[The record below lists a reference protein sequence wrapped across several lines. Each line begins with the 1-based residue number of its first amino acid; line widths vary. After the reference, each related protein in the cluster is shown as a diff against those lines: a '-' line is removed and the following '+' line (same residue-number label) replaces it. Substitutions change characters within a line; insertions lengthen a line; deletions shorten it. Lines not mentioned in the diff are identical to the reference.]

1 MDTCTVG
8 RVASQ
13 CIHIYIYA
21 WKCQGHV
28 QNQQKHRLISTFKYH
43 FCRNHW
49 KLSLV
54 DGRATHWEGIP
65 SKCENGLFPS
75 KSSHTSQKY
84 LATKLTHSKR
94 NMSIYTLLFPS
105 TFFYLHL
112 FRMLYV
118 LPALL
123 CGAFNIQALNFIIA
137 RHLPIQICKDTK
149 TERKK
154 KNTTRFPTYLLDGE
168 KKKRPPIDFF
178 CRKGNPN
185 TDETAGLD
193 LLLWPI
199 HPDRWG
205 VGNGSLP
212 MRFGGEKTNKDFQEL
227 GPWFFL

>member
-65 SKCENGLFPS
+65 SKCEKGLFPS

-123 CGAFNIQALNFIIA
+123 CGAFNIEALNFIIA
-137 RHLPIQICKDTK
+137 RNLPIQICKDIK
-149 TERKK
+149 TERK

-168 KKKRPPIDFF
+168 KKK
-178 CRKGNPN
+178 KT
-185 TDETAGLD
+185 TD
-193 LLLWPI
+193 
-199 HPDRWG
+199 R
-205 VGNGSLP
+205 
-212 MRFGGEKTNKDFQEL
+212 
-227 GPWFFL
+227 FFLQERESKHWWDCRTGSSLVTNPSWQVGGG

>member
-13 CIHIYIYA
+13 YVYIYI
-21 WKCQGHV
+21 
-28 QNQQKHRLISTFKYH
+28 RLKMSRTCSTPTKTSPYTFKYH
-43 FCRNHW
+43 FCRNHS

-54 DGRATHWEGIP
+54 DGRATHSEDIP
-65 SKCENGLFPS
+65 SKCENGLFFPS

-105 TFFYLHL
+105 TFFTSM
-112 FRMLYV
+112 FFQMLYV

-149 TERKK
+149 TENKK
-154 KNTTRFPTYLLDGE
+154 KHNSFSYLPT
-168 KKKRPPIDFF
+168 
-178 CRKGNPN
+178 
-185 TDETAGLD
+185 
-193 LLLWPI
+193 
-199 HPDRWG
+199 
-205 VGNGSLP
+205 
-212 MRFGGEKTNKDFQEL
+212 
-227 GPWFFL
+227 

>member
-1 MDTCTVG
+1 MRGLAPVLWIQRSLAYIFVKKDISSRREPAERTWRHKHLKIRIFWFLRFHELLMIPVVCRSCSHSRTRWAPG
-8 RVASQ
+8 ISGDSLDGSHQ
-13 CIHIYIYA
+13 CA
-21 WKCQGHV
+21 A
-28 QNQQKHRLISTFKYH
+28 
-43 FCRNHW
+43 FC
-49 KLSLV
+49 LV
-54 DGRATHWEGIP
+54 T
-65 SKCENGLFPS
+65 
-75 KSSHTSQKY
+75 
-84 LATKLTHSKR
+84 
-94 NMSIYTLLFPS
+94 MSWGS
-105 TFFYLHL
+105 CCS
-112 FRMLYV
+112 V

-154 KNTTRFPTYLLDGE
+154 KHNSFSYLPTGRR